1 MSGGD
6 IASSIIHSPTNA
18 PAISAPSDSLSRGF
32 KSGSKQ
38 IMDFRPSKSLAQG
51 LKRIGG
57 RGGTSRIGQS
67 GRRGRPSI
75 SKRIG
80 I

>member
-18 PAISAPSDSLSRGF
+18 PSIAPSDSLSKGF
-32 KSGSKQ
+32 KGSSGKA

-51 LKRIGG
+51 IKRVGG
-57 RGGTSRIGQS
+57 RGGTSRLGQS
-67 GRRGRPSI
+67 GRRGRVPI
-75 SKRIG
+75 SKRLG

>member
-18 PAISAPSDSLSRGF
+18 PAVSAPSDSLSKGF
-32 KSGSKQ
+32 KGGGKS

-51 LKRIGG
+51 IKRVGG
-57 RGGTSRIGQS
+57 RGGTSRLGQS
-67 GRRGRPSI
+67 GRRGRAPI

-80 I
+80 L